1 MRIDRMNDTLI
12 DVPRGLANVAVTD
25 TSISRVDGNAG
36 RYQYRQH
43 DATALARTVSF
54 EDAWFHLVHGQLPD
68 AAQRIEWSAE
78 LLAAQEHPSLAK
90 VLAALPPVDAASR
103 LTAAWPLA
111 ASARGFRALYDLPG
125 EERVHQTVALA
136 AITPVVIAGAANDE
150 RGFVARYLRAVSG
163 VVPSDAQV
171 SALSAYLVAAM
182 DHGFN
187 ASTFTARVIAS
198 TGAGAAACL
207 AGAIGSLTGPLHG
220 GAPARA
226 LEALDEIGG
235 EDDARTERLLREKVA
250 AGERL
255 MGFGHPVY
263 RTVDPRSELLKE
275 VALSLGGSRVE
286 QARRFEAIAERVLA
300 DLKPGRALHINLEF
314 YAAVVMEACGVPR
327 AMFTPTFAVARAA
340 GWSAHILEQAEDSKI
355 IRPSARYIGPELA

>member
-12 DVPRGLANVAVTD
+12 EVPRGLTNVAVTD

-43 DATALARTVSF
+43 DATVLARTVSF
-54 EDAWFHLVHGQLPD
+54 EDAWFHLVHGRLPED
-68 AAQRIEWSAE
+68 AQRTDWDAELRAAQD
-78 LLAAQEHPSLAK
+78 HPSVTE
-90 VLAALPPVDAASR
+90 VLTALPAVDATSR
-103 LTAAWPLA
+103 LTAAWPLVA
-111 ASARGFRALYDLPG
+111 AARGFGALYDLPG
-125 EERVHQTVALA
+125 EERISQTVALA
-136 AITPVVIAGAANDE
+136 AITPMVIAGVAEDD

-163 VVPSDAQV
+163 VAPSDAQV
-171 SALSAYLVAAM
+171 SALSAYLIAAM

-226 LEALDEIGG
+226 LDALDEIGDG
-235 EDDARTERLLREKVA
+235 DDAHTERLLREKVT

-275 VALSLGGSRVE
+275 VALGLGGPRVE
-286 QARRFEAIAERVLA
+286 QALRFETVAERVLA
-300 DLKPGRALHINLEF
+300 ELKPGRALHINLEF

-355 IRPSARYIGPELA
+355 IRPSARYVGPELA